1 MATRRDLDGLEDGSG
16 TDDELAWMSMLVES
30 SAAALNESLLE
41 EEEGGG
47 DEPGAGSVLH
57 LEASRLDASIR
68 TREAALQQL
77 VRTRR
82 ALHDACTRENQVREA
97 PSLPP
102 CVSYVMPNALS
113 AACTPECTG

>member
-1 MATRRDLDGLEDGSG
+1 
-16 TDDELAWMSMLVES
+16 MLVES

-47 DEPGAGSVLH
+47 DEPGVGGVLH

-82 ALHDACTRENQVREA
+82 ALHDACMRENQVREA
-97 PSLPP
+97 AWLPP
-102 CVSYVMPNALS
+102 MRALHALSVRCVLPSALS
-113 AACTPECTG
+113 AARTPECTG